1 MKTDIVERVPQW
13 AVTYLEYG
21 DDSSLEP
28 HDKALVDGF
37 VDKLRKEGFRL
48 VAPVDGSESE
58 FELRPA
64 FGLACSTVDYIV
76 ETLEKHHEKRKDS

>member
-1 MKTDIVERVPQW
+1 MKTDVVERVPQW
-13 AVTYLEYG
+13 AVMYLEYG

-37 VDKLRKEGFRL
+37 VDGLRKEGLRL

-58 FELRPA
+58 FERHPA
-64 FGLACSTVDYIV
+64 FGLACGTVDYTAEI
-76 ETLEKHHEKRKDS
+76 LEKHHEKRKDS

>member
-1 MKTDIVERVPQW
+1 VNTDVVERVPQW

-28 HDKALVDGF
+28 HDKVLVDRF
-37 VDKLRKEGFRL
+37 VDKLLKEGFRL

-58 FELRPA
+58 FEPHPA
-64 FGLACSTVDYIV
+64 FGLACETVDYIV
-76 ETLEKHHEKRKDS
+76 EILEKHHEKRKDS

>member
-1 MKTDIVERVPQW
+1 MKTDVVERVPQW

-21 DDSSLEP
+21 DDSSLGP

-37 VDKLRKEGFRL
+37 IDKLRKEGLRL

-58 FELRPA
+58 LELRPA
-64 FGLACSTVDYIV
+64 FGLACSTIDYIV